1 MNPGSEDDLWR
12 SIVDNYGDRPDL
24 VEDDPVDDD
33 PVDDDPVDDDP
44 VEPGAPVERPVT
56 SARNDE
62 ERFVPPPP
70 PPLPRP
76 DNKRLVAWIGIFG
89 VPAILLVC
97 LVFGIGLP
105 ALASYALVAWFV
117 GGFSYLVLLMPKGPR
132 DPDDN
137 GARV

>member
-1 MNPGSEDDLWR
+1 MTAPDEDELWR

-24 VEDDPVDDD
+24 TDEEPSPPDAPASLSTPSASPAPAPTPTHED
-33 PVDDDPVDDDP
+33 
-44 VEPGAPVERPVT
+44 
-56 SARNDE
+56 

-76 DNKRLVAWIGIFG
+76 ETKRLVAWIGIFG
-89 VPAILLVC
+89 VPVLLVLC
-97 LVFGIGLP
+97 LIFGIGLP
-105 ALASYALVAWFV
+105 ALVSYALVAWFV